1 MIRGDAELVNAA
13 RAQSAIHFAIRFAD
27 TLQTQSRPLFS
38 RLRMED
44 SPC

>member
-1 MIRGDAELVNAA
+1 MTRRGENLVNAA

-27 TLQTQSRPLFS
+27 TLQTPSSPLFS
-38 RLRMED
+38 RLRMEI